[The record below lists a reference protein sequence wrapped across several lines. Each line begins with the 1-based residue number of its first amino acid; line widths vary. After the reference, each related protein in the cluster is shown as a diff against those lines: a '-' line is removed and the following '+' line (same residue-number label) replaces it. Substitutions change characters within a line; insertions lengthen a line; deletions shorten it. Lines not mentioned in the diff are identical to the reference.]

1 MSESGPV
8 SALVRAGNTAWVG
21 AYALVERRVPFLKPE
36 TIERLQRWRL
46 RRIIRHAWETV
57 PFYRNAM
64 AERGLRPSDFR
75 TADDLAKLPLI
86 DLSDVAQD
94 PETFCSSLYPDSRRL
109 CLKTSGSSQGFALRV
124 YWDHSAVLAKVAHA
138 ERDRVILAT
147 IAGKNWGQRQL
158 HIMGYG
164 AGRVRRFVEAHM
176 FAPQRAIHRI
186 ELPPDTPID
195 EIAQRINEVRPEIV
209 FSYGSFA
216 EVLFRTISDSGKR
229 IFLPRVWVYGGDVLS
244 AEVRRT
250 MEEQGCT
257 VYSTY
262 QTTETGRLGFQC
274 ERRRGFHLNVDLCA
288 VRLIDPGIG
297 AALRQSRNPTR
308 DESLEFAGGRAGWAP
323 EASSDRADET
333 SALQRAVKPGEVGEL
348 VVSNLH
354 NRAMVL
360 LNYRLGD
367 LGVIATEPCEC
378 GRSLPVLRE
387 LQGRVSQ
394 IIPRADGT
402 VISALTLRHQLAAQ
416 IGLTVRAQIVYTPP
430 GLLLWKIVPAAGAS
444 PSELSR
450 AFVEA
455 TGRVLGPG
463 TRVEVEIVEAIPA
476 AESGKF
482 PSFVR
487 RR

>member
-1 MSESGPV
+1 
-8 SALVRAGNTAWVG
+8 LI
-21 AYALVERRVPFLKPE
+21 ERRVPFLKPE
-36 TIERLQRWRL
+36 TLDRLQRWRL
-46 RRIIRHAWETV
+46 QRIIRHAFETV

-64 AERGLRPSDFR
+64 TERGLQPSDFR
-75 TADDLAKLPLI
+75 TADDLEKLPLI
-86 DLSDVAQD
+86 DLADVARD
-94 PETFCSSLYPDSRRL
+94 PERFCSSLYPDSRRL
-109 CLKTSGSSQGFALRV
+109 CLKTSGSSEGFALRV
-124 YWDHSAVLAKVAHA
+124 YWDRSSVLAKVAHA
-138 ERDRVILAT
+138 ERDRMVLAG
-147 IAGKNWGQRQL
+147 IAGKNWGQRQF
-158 HIMGYG
+158 HVIGYG

-176 FAPQRAIHRI
+176 FAPQRAIHRT
-186 ELPPDTPID
+186 EVPPDTPID
-195 EIAQRINEVRPEIV
+195 EIAGRINEVQPEVV

-216 EVLFRTISDSGKR
+216 EVLLKTISSSGKTVC
-229 IFLPRVWVYGGDVLS
+229 LPRVWVYGGDLLP
-244 AEVRRT
+244 AEVRRM
-250 MEEQGCT
+250 MEERGCT

-274 ERRRGFHLNVDLCA
+274 ERRGGFHLNVDLCA
-288 VRLIDPGIG
+288 VRLIDPDTS
-297 AALRQSRNPTR
+297 AAVRQSRNPTR
-308 DESLEFAGGRAGWAP
+308 DESVQLSGGRAGWAP
-323 EASSDRADET
+323 EAMSDRTDET
-333 SALQRAVKPGEVGEL
+333 PALQRAVKPGEVGEL

-367 LGVIATEPCEC
+367 LGVIETEPCGC

-402 VISALTLRHQLAAQ
+402 VISALTLRHQLAGH
-416 IGLTVRAQIVYTPP
+416 IGLTVRSQIVYTPP
-430 GLLLWKIVPAAGAS
+430 GRLLWKIVPAAGTS

-463 TRVEVEIVEAIPA
+463 IRVEVEIVQAIPA

-487 RR
+487 RA